1 MLKINMADVMNVV
14 GSLVPYLVV
23 IGVLLVLAIIITF
36 VVNKK
41 TVKNVGSRK
50 LIHSESWIVAV
61 VGVVVAISMMLS
73 GPLATLLNNA
83 TITKYMLSDSTVSA
97 ANELAKEVQS
107 EAITMLKNDD
117 SNLPLSNKKVNVFGW
132 GSTNP
137 VYGGTGSGSMSD
149 QYDTVSLLDG
159 MKEAGLETNA
169 DLSKLY
175 TDYRAD
181 RPVVAMWSQ
190 DWTLPEVPAGQYSD
204 SLISDAKSFSDEA
217 VVVITRVGGEGADL
231 PTNMKAE
238 TITYKNNSKD
248 YDDFQ
253 DGEHFLQLSKTER
266 DMIDL
271 VTKNFDKVT
280 LVYNGANAFQFDFLS
295 NYPQIKS
302 VLWCPPAGQTGFS
315 ALGDV
320 LAGETNPSGKTSDTF
335 VKDLT
340 KTPVFNNTDGAAA
353 ASSSSVGADG
363 AFVYDN
369 VGDLAAKYTGFTGQE
384 TTVLPSFVN
393 YVEGIYVG
401 YKFYETAADE
411 GLINYDDTVI
421 YPFGYGLSY
430 TSFEQ
435 KMGDV
440 SHKDGKVTFDVTVTN
455 TGDTAGK
462 DVVEVYYNPPYTD
475 GGIEKASKN
484 LVAFEKTGKLEPGA
498 SETVKIE
505 FDDDDMASYDNKG
518 AKAWVLEK
526 GDYAI
531 SIQSDSHHVIDS
543 EKINVAD
550 TITYDSESN
559 THNDDQTV
567 ATNQFDYAAG
577 DVTYLSRA
585 NHFANYAEATAAPTN
600 FSMSDEVKAAFTN
613 NGNYDPTKYDDDSDE
628 MPTTGAKNGLRL
640 ADMHGKD
647 YDDADWEKLLDQ
659 LTFDDMDNL
668 IANGGYGTPAVS
680 SVGKIQLTDADGP
693 ASLNNNFTG
702 VGSIGFPAS
711 TAFACTWNKDLAKQ
725 FGEMIGDMAHDMHV
739 AGWYAPAMNIHRG
752 AFSGRTFEYF
762 SEDSLLSGVMASN
775 EIAGAKEKGVYS
787 FMKHFALN
795 DQETNR
801 TNMVCTWADE
811 QAIREI
817 YLKPF
822 EMSVKEGGAQAVMSS
837 FNYIGYTYAGAS
849 NNLLNTVL
857 RDEWGFK
864 GFVLTDYF
872 GGYGYQ
878 NGDQEIRNG
887 NDSMLATTK
896 ITNHITDKSAT
907 SVKAM
912 RTAAHNILYTT
923 ANGWQYE
930 NGEPEV
936 DTPVWRIAM
945 YVVWGV
951 TAVLAVGLE
960 VLTIMKYLKRRKAVA
975 AVEAPAPADAP
986 TEA

>member
-1 MLKINMADVMNVV
+1 MLQINMADVMNVI
-14 GSLVPYLVV
+14 GSLTPYLIA
-23 IGVLLVLAIIITF
+23 IGVLFVLALIITF
-36 VVNKK
+36 AVNKK
-41 TVKNVGSRK
+41 TVKEVATRK
-50 LIHSESWIVAV
+50 IIHSESWLVALVGIVVAV
-61 VGVVVAISMMLS
+61 SMMLS
-73 GPLATLLNNA
+73 GPLSTLLNNA
-83 TITKYMLSDSTVSA
+83 TITKYMLSDTTVSK

-107 EAITMLKNDD
+107 ESITMLKNDD
-117 SNLPLSNKKVNVFGW
+117 SNLPLANKKVNVFGW

-190 DWTLPEVPAGQYSD
+190 DWTLPEVPADQYSD

-217 VVVITRVGGEGADL
+217 VVVLTRVGGEGADL

-369 VGDLAAKYTGFTGQE
+369 VDDLAAKYTGFTGQE
-384 TTVLPSFVN
+384 NTVLPSFVN

-440 SHKDGKVTFDVTVTN
+440 SYKDGKVTFDVTVTN

-484 LVAFEKTGKLEPGA
+484 LVAFEKTEKLEPGA

-505 FDDDDMASYDNKG
+505 FDDDDMASYDDKG

-526 GDYAI
+526 GDYTI
-531 SIQSDSHHVIDS
+531 SVQSDSHHVIDS

-613 NGNYDPTKYDDDSDE
+613 NGNYDPT
-628 MPTTGAKNGLRL
+628 
-640 ADMHGKD
+640 
-647 YDDADWEKLLDQ
+647 
-659 LTFDDMDNL
+659 
-668 IANGGYGTPAVS
+668 
-680 SVGKIQLTDADGP
+680 
-693 ASLNNNFTG
+693 
-702 VGSIGFPAS
+702 
-711 TAFACTWNKDLAKQ
+711 
-725 FGEMIGDMAHDMHV
+725 
-739 AGWYAPAMNIHRG
+739 
-752 AFSGRTFEYF
+752 
-762 SEDSLLSGVMASN
+762 
-775 EIAGAKEKGVYS
+775 
-787 FMKHFALN
+787 
-795 DQETNR
+795 
-801 TNMVCTWADE
+801 
-811 QAIREI
+811 
-817 YLKPF
+817 
-822 EMSVKEGGAQAVMSS
+822 
-837 FNYIGYTYAGAS
+837 
-849 NNLLNTVL
+849 
-857 RDEWGFK
+857 
-864 GFVLTDYF
+864 
-872 GGYGYQ
+872 
-878 NGDQEIRNG
+878 
-887 NDSMLATTK
+887 
-896 ITNHITDKSAT
+896 
-907 SVKAM
+907 
-912 RTAAHNILYTT
+912 
-923 ANGWQYE
+923 
-930 NGEPEV
+930 
-936 DTPVWRIAM
+936 
-945 YVVWGV
+945 
-951 TAVLAVGLE
+951 
-960 VLTIMKYLKRRKAVA
+960 
-975 AVEAPAPADAP
+975 
-986 TEA
+986 